1 MNKFS
6 EGVLELSSKMELKLF
21 LLTNYMENKK
31 YDDIMQFCKTEKQ
44 AHFWVKALK
53 YFSDPKRNEE
63 DPDVNMISYISQIL
77 DINLKEHIISP
88 IVTLDILKNNK
99 NISID
104 IVKNF
109 IEKSLQ
115 IEKEGFTKD
124 KKEFDTKYKE
134 LKKVK
139 EDLRNLTTKSMNIKS
154 TDCESCGISL
164 SLPAYH
170 FMCGH
175 SFHEGCISSSMLDVN
190 TGPVKCPLCD
200 RSKFIIIV
208 Y

>member
-1 MNKFS
+1 
-6 EGVLELSSKMELKLF
+6 
-21 LLTNYMENKK
+21 
-31 YDDIMQFCKTEKQ
+31 MQFCKTEKQ

-124 KKEFDTKYKE
+124 KKEFDTKYK
-134 LKKVK
+134 
-139 EDLRNLTTKSMNIKS
+139 
-154 TDCESCGISL
+154 
-164 SLPAYH
+164 
-170 FMCGH
+170 
-175 SFHEGCISSSMLDVN
+175 
-190 TGPVKCPLCD
+190 
-200 RSKFIIIV
+200 
-208 Y
+208 